1 MTLTTA
7 RSKQS
12 VMEMIR
18 TAENKIVNDQFHVMQ
33 IATKAVDKVRRG
45 DHGELIKDGDD
56 SLRKTRYI
64 WLTSFE
70 NLSEK
75 WQTLFDAVYD
85 LQLQTGKAW
94 AYKELL
100 RDLWSQSSA
109 ASATTYFN
117 DWSRRVIHTRIE
129 PMKAVA
135 KSII

>member
-1 MTLTTA
+1 
-7 RSKQS
+7 
-12 VMEMIR
+12 MEMIR

-75 WQTLFDAVYD
+75 RQTLFDAVYD
-85 LQLQTGKAW
+85 VQLQTGKAW

-100 RDLWSQSSA
+100 RDLCSQSSA

-117 DWSRRVIHTRIE
+117 DCYRRVIHTRIE

-135 KSII
+135 KSIR

>member
-1 MTLTTA
+1 
-7 RSKQS
+7 
-12 VMEMIR
+12 MEMIR

-117 DWSRRVIHTRIE
+117 DCYRRVIHTRIE

-135 KSII
+135 KSIR

>member
-1 MTLTTA
+1 
-7 RSKQS
+7 
-12 VMEMIR
+12 MEMIR

-100 RDLWSQSSA
+100 RDLWS
-109 ASATTYFN
+109 
-117 DWSRRVIHTRIE
+117 
-129 PMKAVA
+129 
-135 KSII
+135 